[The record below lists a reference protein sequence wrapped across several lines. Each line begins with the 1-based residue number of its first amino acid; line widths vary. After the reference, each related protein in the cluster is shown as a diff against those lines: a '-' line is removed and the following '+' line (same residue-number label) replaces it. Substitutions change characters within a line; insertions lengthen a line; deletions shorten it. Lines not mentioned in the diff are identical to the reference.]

1 MAEKYDVTIFG
12 ATGFTG
18 KNILD
23 EVIKTAPKTTFPGQ
37 QPIRVAIAGR
47 SRERLEQLVAGL
59 PTTGEGA
66 AAGSIKVDILVA
78 DAQDEESM
86 RAMCRVSKVVIA
98 AGMIHTPLHLYFPI
112 EPT

>member
-1 MAEKYDVTIFG
+1 MTIFG

-47 SRERLEQLVAGL
+47 SRERLEQLIAGL

-66 AAGSIKVDILVA
+66 TAGSIKVDILVA

-98 AGMIHTPLHLYFPI
+98 AGMIHRPCHFYLST